1 MSDDTVKLF
10 ERVAQKMGWF
20 DEGLEKTE
28 ERVCALLFTL

>member
-1 MSDDTVKLF
+1 MSDDSVKLF

-28 ERVCALLFTL
+28 DRVCVLLFTV

>member
-1 MSDDTVKLF
+1 MSDDTLKLF
-10 ERVAQKMGWF
+10 EKVAQKMRWF